1 MVENKRQDIIVVVR
15 TLISMD
21 APKDKK
27 EDEKGGCDLDD
38 RSEEVRSRKVNIEIM

>member
-1 MVENKRQDIIVVVR
+1 MAANKCQDIIVVVR

-27 EDEKGGCDLDD
+27 EDEGGGCDLDD
-38 RSEEVRSRKVNIEIM
+38 GSEEVRARKVNIGIM